1 MVFIRRGSIQ
11 IIETPYG
18 VSIAT
23 AEAVLMRKSQNI
35 RKNKMTITVKI
46 KNVFGTDKI
55 YPVCDKAK
63 TFARLTETKTLT
75 SYAINN
81 IKALGYTIEVQAQTL

>member
-1 MVFIRRGSIQ
+1 MI
-11 IIETPYG
+11 
-18 VSIAT
+18 
-23 AEAVLMRKSQNI
+23 
-35 RKNKMTITVKI
+35 ITVKI

-81 IKALGYTIEVQAQTL
+81 IKALGYTIEVQSQTL

>member
-1 MVFIRRGSIQ
+1 MRLIIFLRRI
-11 IIETPYG
+11 
-18 VSIAT
+18 
-23 AEAVLMRKSQNI
+23 
-35 RKNKMTITVKI
+35 NKMIITVKI

>member
-1 MVFIRRGSIQ
+1 MI
-11 IIETPYG
+11 
-18 VSIAT
+18 
-23 AEAVLMRKSQNI
+23 
-35 RKNKMTITVKI
+35 ITVKI

-63 TFARLTETKTLT
+63 TFSRLTETKTLT

>member
-1 MVFIRRGSIQ
+1 MEI
-11 IIETPYG
+11 
-18 VSIAT
+18 
-23 AEAVLMRKSQNI
+23 
-35 RKNKMTITVKI
+35 NKMTITVKI

>member
-1 MVFIRRGSIQ
+1 MRL
-11 IIETPYG
+11 IIF
-18 VSIAT
+18 
-23 AEAVLMRKSQNI
+23 LR
-35 RKNKMTITVKI
+35 RKNKMIITVKI